1 MSAVSRGKA
10 FENFVADQ
18 LKQMGYHIAY
28 KSVRMRFGAI
38 DFDGL
43 WDIVAIKRVEFDVLN
58 RGLFLDKK
66 PVPPMVTWMF
76 VQCKSTRM
84 YGQEKQ
90 KLIDWMHKYGFAGI
104 NCMIA
109 VKIKDGRKTAIEWH
123 TLA

>member
-1 MSAVSRGKA
+1 MSSVSKGKR

-43 WDIVAIKRVEFDVLN
+43 WDIVAIKRVDFLALN
-58 RGLFLDKK
+58 KEIFPDRK
-66 PVPPMVTWMF
+66 PVQPVVMWMF
-76 VQCKSTRM
+76 VQCKSSRM
-84 YGQEKQ
+84 YGKDKQ
-90 KLIDWMHKYGFAGI
+90 LLIDWMHTYGFQGI

-109 VKIKDGRKTAIEWH
+109 VKTKVGRKTGIEWH
-123 TLA
+123 TLQ

>member
-1 MSAVSRGKA
+1 MSSTSKGKR

-28 KSVRMRFGAI
+28 KSIRMRFGAI

-43 WDIVAIKRVEFDVLN
+43 WDIVAIQREKGIWGVLN
-58 RGLFLDKK
+58 PEAKVK
-66 PVPPMVTWMF
+66 WMF

-84 YGQEKQ
+84 YGKEKQ
-90 KLIDWMHKYGFAGI
+90 QLVDWMHTYGFQGI

-109 VKIKDGRKTAIEWH
+109 VKTRLGRKTAIEWH